1 MVLRSR
7 AGFVAG
13 VGDLTIEFADFWIDK
28 AIAIAIAIATATV
41 IYRSI
46 SISRSI
52 SCSIL

>member
-28 AIAIAIAIATATV
+28 AIAIAIATV

>member
-28 AIAIAIAIATATV
+28 AIAIAIATATV